1 MNDEGWRSEANRTF
15 FVCWLVISQNGL
27 LGRLKLIPV
36 CQAKGSSAKKKIVKG
51 FKPGPLV
58 M

>member
-1 MNDEGWRSEANRTF
+1 MMKVGGLKPTGLF

-36 CQAKGSSAKKKIVKG
+36 CHAKGSSAKKKIVKG